1 MIFFFEIGVFVEP
14 SDIKKIY
21 ILKSKYWFAYM
32 NFILYH
38 FGIFVQFIAQEIYF
52 AIYWGFIYI

>member
-1 MIFFFEIGVFVEP
+1 
-14 SDIKKIY
+14 
-21 ILKSKYWFAYM
+21 M

-38 FGIFVQFIAQEIYF
+38 FGIFVQVIDQEIYF

>member
-1 MIFFFEIGVFVEP
+1 
-14 SDIKKIY
+14 
-21 ILKSKYWFAYM
+21 M